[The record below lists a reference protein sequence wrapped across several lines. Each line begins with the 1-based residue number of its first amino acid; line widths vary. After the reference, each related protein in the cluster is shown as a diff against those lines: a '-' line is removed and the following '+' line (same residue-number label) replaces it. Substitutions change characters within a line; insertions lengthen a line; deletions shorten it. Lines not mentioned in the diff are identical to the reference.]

1 MKEFGDKNMLSLL
14 RLCYNR
20 DMKKRVG
27 ARGFTLIELSLSL
40 IFIAILS
47 VSIVLLIQNTT
58 VSYRRGLILNEV
70 NTVGMD
76 LVDDMRMSVQNAS
89 TYSVVEMCKTFYP
102 EPNKKDDSKAPRNM
116 CINDNANSFVQVTK
130 KATVKVKDGD
140 DPEETYKDMPV
151 YGAFC
156 TGTYTYI
163 WNSGYFESSDY
174 SKRQVIAEGK
184 ELGPVALAIKGKTEN
199 LAENFRL
206 LKIYDAERT
215 VCVNAM
221 EAQDTSAAKNKYID
235 EYSQNRIGK
244 QFEIDQSM
252 VNADLDHE
260 GGVELM
266 SIGELNDLVLY
277 DLYVAKPALSA
288 TRENLF
294 YSVAFI
300 LGTRRGGINITRAGD
315 SCKPPSDEYSELEY
329 CAINKFNFAVE
340 AGGQ

>member
-1 MKEFGDKNMLSLL
+1 MFMKN
-14 RLCYNR
+14 
-20 DMKKRVG
+20 KK
-27 ARGFTLIELSLSL
+27 GFTLVELTFSIAFIAVLSLVVMVLIANSL
-40 IFIAILS
+40 S
-47 VSIVLLIQNTT
+47 E
-58 VSYRRGLILNEV
+58 YHRGLTLNQINSAGMEV
-70 NTVGMD
+70 
-76 LVDDMRMSVQNAS
+76 VDDMRTTIQNAPAS
-89 TYSVVEMCKTFYP
+89 SITALCSVLSDSFKGICEGNNGQNLVSVKYSQRRIKL
-102 EPNKKDDSKAPRNM
+102 
-116 CINDNANSFVQVTK
+116 
-130 KATVKVKDGD
+130 GD
-140 DPEETYKDMPV
+140 KELYNVPMF
-151 YGAFC
+151 GALC
-156 TGTYTYI
+156 TGNYSYI

-184 ELGPVALAIKGKTEN
+184 ELGPVALAIKGKTEK